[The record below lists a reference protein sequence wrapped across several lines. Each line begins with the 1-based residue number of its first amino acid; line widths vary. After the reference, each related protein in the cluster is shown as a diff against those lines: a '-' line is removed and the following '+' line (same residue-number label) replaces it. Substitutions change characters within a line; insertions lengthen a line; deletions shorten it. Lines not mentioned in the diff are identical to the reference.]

1 MMLNKTFTLAYPP
14 PIISPKGLLR
24 EFCTTGTHVCYT
36 DILDKYEDYEDFYRG
51 KIKAQEAVILDH
63 SPGVSRV
70 ASPNILKWVDR
81 LKPRVVV
88 LPDFNYQ
95 MERTVRESL
104 AMLRGLEDSNVSTIG
119 VLQGTDIKELQ
130 VCYSNFKDTVNV
142 IGLPAG
148 LEKIADRND
157 LVYTL
162 GITGPCVFIEV
173 YKSLNRERPK
183 HPNVELM
190 WSSLPL
196 RLAYHGELFTSVKST
211 VPDLDFSSDYIPEH
225 ATINVGNYIR
235 TLSGNLPIYRDLLER
250 D

>member
-1 MMLNKTFTLAYPP
+1 MTNKTFTLAYPP
-14 PIISPKGLLR
+14 PIITPKGLLR

-36 DILDKYEDYEDFYRG
+36 GILDKYEDYEDFYRG
-51 KIKAQEAVILDH
+51 KVKSQEAVILDH

-70 ASPNILKWVDR
+70 APTNILKWVDR

-95 MERTVRESL
+95 MERTVKDSLHMLQQLESY
-104 AMLRGLEDSNVSTIG
+104 DISTIG
-119 VLQGTDIKELQ
+119 VLQGTDIDELQ
-130 VCYSNFKDTVNV
+130 ICYTNFKDVVNV

-157 LVYTL
+157 IVFALE
-162 GITGPCVFIEV
+162 IKGPCVFIEI
-173 YKSLNRERPK
+173 YKSLNKERPK

-190 WSSLPL
+190 WSALPL
-196 RLAYHGELFTSVKST
+196 RLAYNGELFTSVKST
-211 VPDLDFSSDYIPEH
+211 VPDLDFSSEYVPEH
-225 ATINVGNYIR
+225 ATINIGNYIR
-235 TLSGNLPIYRDLLER
+235 TLSGNLPVYRDLLEA